1 MPVEIYPPFLGPATT
16 DPAGDATTISEIES
30 RSLWLLSE
38 ATDTKA
44 AAVGNNSG
52 TESITNTAYIYK
64 LANEGLEWMC
74 RTCLYIPCLASKT
87 NLSAN
92 TNYVST
98 FELTVDTSG
107 IREMWYPEMVLWD
120 NATLTHSSVAALR
133 RYDPGF
139 ENTAAGTPTHWF
151 HQSRTQIGLY
161 KKPSAN
167 GNIAVYG
174 AGYPSRLGDGTG
186 TTVSSTNVAP
196 SSDLLYILPRYV
208 AVMIAKRN
216 YHDASL
222 VERVPLWETE
232 LIRETTRLW
241 GALDARWREPGA
253 IYQMAPSGP
262 VTGARMA

>member
-1 MPVEIYPPFLGPATT
+1 MPLEIYPPFLGPATP
-16 DPAGDATTISEIES
+16 DVAGDATAATEIES
-30 RSLWLLSE
+30 RALWLLAE
-38 ATDTKA
+38 ATDTKVS
-44 AAVGNNSG
+44 AVGNNTG
-52 TESITNTAYIYK
+52 TESITTTAYNYK
-64 LANEGLEWMC
+64 LMNEGLEWMC

-107 IREMWYPEMVLWD
+107 LREMWYPEMVLWD
-120 NATLTHSSVAALR
+120 NTGLTHSSSAALR
-133 RYDPGF
+133 RYDPNF

-186 TTVSSTNVAP
+186 TTVTSTNVAA

-208 AVMIAKRN
+208 ALMIAKRN

-222 VERVPLWETE
+222 VERVPLWEGE
-232 LIRETTRLW
+232 LVREATRLW

-253 IYQMAPSGP
+253 IYQMPPSGP
-262 VTGARMA
+262 VTGNRMA